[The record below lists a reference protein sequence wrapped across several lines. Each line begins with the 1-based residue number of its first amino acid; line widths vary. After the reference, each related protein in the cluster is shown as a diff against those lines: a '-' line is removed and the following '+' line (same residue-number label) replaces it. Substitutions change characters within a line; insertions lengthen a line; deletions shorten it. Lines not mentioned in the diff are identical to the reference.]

1 MGYFRTPKVDLT
13 YSHCARVNFGELQ
26 IDLGGEQTLT
36 FVDTKRTRR
45 LLLLTQRNS
54 NNLIVTLAR
63 RVFRSRAGLSR
74 RVQKM
79 EIMVDEDYL
88 LKFSMLSWMDATA
101 VQVEQYTLSA
111 LKCHLLLR
119 HAPYHTLDIQ
129 CCLVCV

>member
-1 MGYFRTPKVDLT
+1 MDKALAVAD
-13 YSHCARVNFGELQ
+13 AA
-26 IDLGGEQTLT
+26 
-36 FVDTKRTRR
+36 
-45 LLLLTQRNS
+45 QRNS

-63 RVFRSRAGLSR
+63 RVFRSRAGLFR

-88 LKFSMLSWMDATA
+88 FKFSMLSWMDATA

-111 LKCHLLLR
+111 LKCHLLLH